1 MERKNQRIYGT
12 IMKDRERK
20 RLPNYNMENF
30 NFFFFFLMD
39 RKTLISFEVI
49 LNDTKRNDISTC
61 LMFWFKLKVI

>member
-30 NFFFFFLMD
+30 NFFFFFFD
-39 RKTLISFEVI
+39 GSENF
-49 LNDTKRNDISTC
+49 N
-61 LMFWFKLKVI
+61 